1 MIKFY
6 NITENDLVSKSFENE
21 AVYFCSDTGNI
32 YMDSPLEVERKKM
45 SNTFIIVA
53 TESERA
59 NLLAPIPEKIYCV
72 TESGNLYMYYNGA
85 WIKLSGGSLVYNN
98 ILVENG
104 TATINDVRIAAGD
117 EGVFSPDLSVI
128 DLASAVSVTCINGK
142 ATVNL
147 TSSYPI
153 PGTLVIN

>member
-6 NITENDLVSKSFENE
+6 NITENDLNSKSFENE
-21 AVYFCSDTGNI
+21 AVYFCSDSGNI

-45 SNTFIIVA
+45 SNTFIILT
-53 TESERA
+53 TEAERA

-72 TESGNLYMYYNGA
+72 TQSGNLYMYYGGE

-98 ILVENG
+98 ILVEDG
-104 TATINDVRIAAGD
+104 TAVVNDVRIAANSK
-117 EGVFSPDLSVI
+117 GVFSPDLSVI
-128 DLASAVSVTCINGK
+128 DLASAINVACTNGK
-142 ATVNL
+142 ATITL

-153 PGTLVIN
+153 PGSLVIN